1 MRVVVGIITDN
12 EEILLLKKNNPDWQK
27 GLYNGIGGKVELNT
41 TPLETIIKKCQEELG
56 VNISNWI
63 ELDSEI
69 SSSGIEI
76 VYFLTTLNEGEI
88 KKLQSQTDERAELF
102 SINNLPTNILQ
113 DLKIQIERQF
123 FKPKNKMNRKTKLLI
138 YILIPIFIILLSLM
152 IVGKIKTGSFLYYLT
167 DKKEDM
173 DKDKSVEFIKGFKLK
188 SQLSHI
194 VNHKFLYKKASLNPI
209 NRHFLI

>member
-1 MRVVVGIITDN
+1 MRVVVGVITDN
-12 EEILLLKKNNPDWQK
+12 KEILLLKKNNPDWQK

-173 DKDKSVEFIKGFKLK
+173 DKDKSVEFIKGFKSKL
-188 SQLSHI
+188 
-194 VNHKFLYKKASLNPI
+194 FGE
-209 NRHFLI
+209 

>member
-12 EEILLLKKNNPDWQK
+12 KEILLLRKNNPDWQK

-123 FKPKNKMNRKTKLLI
+123 FKPKNKMNRKRKLLI

-173 DKDKSVEFIKGFKLK
+173 DKDKSVEFIKGFKSKL
-188 SQLSHI
+188 
-194 VNHKFLYKKASLNPI
+194 FGE
-209 NRHFLI
+209 

>member
-12 EEILLLKKNNPDWQK
+12 KEILLLKKNNPDWQK

-56 VNISNWI
+56 VNILNWI

-167 DKKEDM
+167 DKKENM

-188 SQLSHI
+188 L
-194 VNHKFLYKKASLNPI
+194 FGE
-209 NRHFLI
+209 

>member
-1 MRVVVGIITDN
+1 MMRVVVGIITDN

-173 DKDKSVEFIKGFKLK
+173 DKDKSAEFIKGFKLK
-188 SQLSHI
+188 L
-194 VNHKFLYKKASLNPI
+194 FGE
-209 NRHFLI
+209 

>member
-12 EEILLLKKNNPDWQK
+12 KEILLLKKNNPDWQK

-69 SSSGIEI
+69 TSSGIEI

-88 KKLQSQTDERAELF
+88 KKLQSQTDERSELF

-123 FKPKNKMNRKTKLLI
+123 FKPKKKMNRKRKLLI

-173 DKDKSVEFIKGFKLK
+173 NKDKSIEFIKGFNSKLFG
-188 SQLSHI
+188 Q
-194 VNHKFLYKKASLNPI
+194 
-209 NRHFLI
+209 

>member
-12 EEILLLKKNNPDWQK
+12 KEILLLRKNNPDWQK

-69 SSSGIEI
+69 SSSGVEI

-123 FKPKNKMNRKTKLLI
+123 FKPKNKMNKKTKLLI

-167 DKKEDM
+167 DKKEDI

-188 SQLSHI
+188 L
-194 VNHKFLYKKASLNPI
+194 FGD
-209 NRHFLI
+209 

>member
-12 EEILLLKKNNPDWQK
+12 EEILLLRKNNPDWQK

-113 DLKIQIERQF
+113 DLKIQIVRQF

-173 DKDKSVEFIKGFKLK
+173 DKDKSAEFIKGFKLK
-188 SQLSHI
+188 L
-194 VNHKFLYKKASLNPI
+194 FGE
-209 NRHFLI
+209 

>member
-12 EEILLLKKNNPDWQK
+12 EEILLLRKNNPDWQK

-56 VNISNWI
+56 VNILNWI

-167 DKKEDM
+167 DKKEDI
-173 DKDKSVEFIKGFKLK
+173 DKDKSVEFIKGFKSKL
-188 SQLSHI
+188 
-194 VNHKFLYKKASLNPI
+194 FGD
-209 NRHFLI
+209 

>member
-12 EEILLLKKNNPDWQK
+12 KEILLLKKNNPDWQK

-167 DKKEDM
+167 DKKEDI

-188 SQLSHI
+188 L
-194 VNHKFLYKKASLNPI
+194 FGD
-209 NRHFLI
+209 

>member
-1 MRVVVGIITDN
+1 MMRVVVGIITDN
-12 EEILLLKKNNPDWQK
+12 KEILLLKKNNPDWQK

-138 YILIPIFIILLSLM
+138 YILIPIFIILISLM

-188 SQLSHI
+188 L
-194 VNHKFLYKKASLNPI
+194 FGD
-209 NRHFLI
+209 

>member
-12 EEILLLKKNNPDWQK
+12 KEILLLKKNNPDWQK

-113 DLKIQIERQF
+113 DLKIQIVRQF
-123 FKPKNKMNRKTKLLI
+123 FKRKNKMNRKAKLLI

-173 DKDKSVEFIKGFKLK
+173 DKDKSAEFIKGFKLK
-188 SQLSHI
+188 L
-194 VNHKFLYKKASLNPI
+194 FGE
-209 NRHFLI
+209 

>member
-1 MRVVVGIITDN
+1 MMRVVVGIITDN
-12 EEILLLKKNNPDWQK
+12 KEILLLKKNNPDWQK

-123 FKPKNKMNRKTKLLI
+123 FKPKNKMNKKTKLLI

-173 DKDKSVEFIKGFKLK
+173 DKDKSAEFIKGFKSKL
-188 SQLSHI
+188 
-194 VNHKFLYKKASLNPI
+194 FGE
-209 NRHFLI
+209 

>member
-41 TPLETIIKKCQEELG
+41 TSLETIIKKCQEELG

-173 DKDKSVEFIKGFKLK
+173 DKDKSAEFIKGFKLK
-188 SQLSHI
+188 L
-194 VNHKFLYKKASLNPI
+194 FGE
-209 NRHFLI
+209 

>member
-12 EEILLLKKNNPDWQK
+12 KEILLLKKNNPDWQK
-27 GLYNGIGGKVELNT
+27 GLYNGIGGKVELNI

-88 KKLQSQTDERAELF
+88 KKLQSQTDERSELF

-173 DKDKSVEFIKGFKLK
+173 DKDKSVEFIKGFKSKL
-188 SQLSHI
+188 
-194 VNHKFLYKKASLNPI
+194 FGE
-209 NRHFLI
+209 

>member
-167 DKKEDM
+167 DKKEDI
-173 DKDKSVEFIKGFKLK
+173 DKDKSVEFIKGFKSKL
-188 SQLSHI
+188 
-194 VNHKFLYKKASLNPI
+194 FGE
-209 NRHFLI
+209 

>member
-12 EEILLLKKNNPDWQK
+12 KEILLLKKNNPDWQK

-167 DKKEDM
+167 DKKEDI
-173 DKDKSVEFIKGFKLK
+173 DKDKSAEFIKGFKLK
-188 SQLSHI
+188 L
-194 VNHKFLYKKASLNPI
+194 FGE
-209 NRHFLI
+209 

>member
-12 EEILLLKKNNPDWQK
+12 KEILLLKKNNPDWQK

-63 ELDSEI
+63 ELDNEI

-167 DKKEDM
+167 DKKEDI

-188 SQLSHI
+188 L
-194 VNHKFLYKKASLNPI
+194 FGE
-209 NRHFLI
+209 

>member
-1 MRVVVGIITDN
+1 MMRVVVGIITDN
-12 EEILLLKKNNPDWQK
+12 KEILLLKKNNPDWQK

-69 SSSGIEI
+69 TSSGIEI
-76 VYFLTTLNEGEI
+76 VYFLTILNEGEI
-88 KKLQSQTDERAELF
+88 KKLQSQTDERSELF

-152 IVGKIKTGSFLYYLT
+152 IVGKIKTGSFFYYLT
-167 DKKEDM
+167 DKKENM
-173 DKDKSVEFIKGFKLK
+173 DKDKSVEFIKGFKSKL
-188 SQLSHI
+188 
-194 VNHKFLYKKASLNPI
+194 FGE
-209 NRHFLI
+209 

>member
-1 MRVVVGIITDN
+1 MMRVVVGIITDN
-12 EEILLLKKNNPDWQK
+12 KEILLLKKNNPDWQK

-123 FKPKNKMNRKTKLLI
+123 FKPKNKMNKKTKLLI

-173 DKDKSVEFIKGFKLK
+173 DKDKSVEFIKGFKSKL
-188 SQLSHI
+188 
-194 VNHKFLYKKASLNPI
+194 FGD
-209 NRHFLI
+209 

>member
-12 EEILLLKKNNPDWQK
+12 KEILLLRKNNPDWQK

-88 KKLQSQTDERAELF
+88 KKLQSQTDERSELF

-113 DLKIQIERQF
+113 DLKVQIDRQF
-123 FKPKNKMNRKTKLLI
+123 FKPKKKMNRKTKLLI
-138 YILIPIFIILLSLM
+138 FILIPIFIILLSLM

-173 DKDKSVEFIKGFKLK
+173 DKDKSVEFIKGFKSKL
-188 SQLSHI
+188 
-194 VNHKFLYKKASLNPI
+194 FGE
-209 NRHFLI
+209 

>member
-1 MRVVVGIITDN
+1 MRMVVGIITDN

-167 DKKEDM
+167 DKKEDI

-188 SQLSHI
+188 L
-194 VNHKFLYKKASLNPI
+194 FGE
-209 NRHFLI
+209 

>member
-1 MRVVVGIITDN
+1 MRVVVGIVTDN

-56 VNISNWI
+56 VNILNWI

-167 DKKEDM
+167 DKKEDI
-173 DKDKSVEFIKGFKLK
+173 DKDKSAEFIKGFKLK
-188 SQLSHI
+188 L
-194 VNHKFLYKKASLNPI
+194 FGE
-209 NRHFLI
+209 

>member
-123 FKPKNKMNRKTKLLI
+123 FKPKKKMNRKRKLLI

-188 SQLSHI
+188 L
-194 VNHKFLYKKASLNPI
+194 FGD
-209 NRHFLI
+209 

>member
-12 EEILLLKKNNPDWQK
+12 KEILLLRKNNPDWQK

-113 DLKIQIERQF
+113 DLKIQIVRQF

-173 DKDKSVEFIKGFKLK
+173 DKDKSAEFIKGFKLK
-188 SQLSHI
+188 L
-194 VNHKFLYKKASLNPI
+194 FGE
-209 NRHFLI
+209 

>member
-12 EEILLLKKNNPDWQK
+12 KEILLLKKNNPDWQK

-167 DKKEDM
+167 DKKEDI

-188 SQLSHI
+188 L
-194 VNHKFLYKKASLNPI
+194 FGE
-209 NRHFLI
+209 

>member
-1 MRVVVGIITDN
+1 MMRVVVGIITDN
-12 EEILLLKKNNPDWQK
+12 KEILLLKKNNPDWQK

-123 FKPKNKMNRKTKLLI
+123 FKPKNKMNKKTKLLI

-152 IVGKIKTGSFLYYLT
+152 IVGKIKTGSFFYYLT

-173 DKDKSVEFIKGFKLK
+173 DKDKSAEFIKGFKSKL
-188 SQLSHI
+188 
-194 VNHKFLYKKASLNPI
+194 FGE
-209 NRHFLI
+209 

>member
-1 MRVVVGIITDN
+1 MMRVVVGIITDN
-12 EEILLLKKNNPDWQK
+12 KEILLLKKNNPDWQK

-123 FKPKNKMNRKTKLLI
+123 FKPKNKMNKKTKLLI

-167 DKKEDM
+167 DKKEDI

-188 SQLSHI
+188 L
-194 VNHKFLYKKASLNPI
+194 FGD
-209 NRHFLI
+209 

>member
-12 EEILLLKKNNPDWQK
+12 KEILLLKKNNPDWQK

-113 DLKIQIERQF
+113 DLKIQIVRQF
-123 FKPKNKMNRKTKLLI
+123 FKPKNKMNKKTKLLI

-167 DKKEDM
+167 DKKEDI

-188 SQLSHI
+188 L
-194 VNHKFLYKKASLNPI
+194 FGE
-209 NRHFLI
+209 

>member
-1 MRVVVGIITDN
+1 MRVVVGVITDN
-12 EEILLLKKNNPDWQK
+12 KEILLLKKNNPDWQR

-76 VYFLTTLNEGEI
+76 VYFLTTLNENEI

-173 DKDKSVEFIKGFKLK
+173 DKDKSVEFIKGFKSKL
-188 SQLSHI
+188 
-194 VNHKFLYKKASLNPI
+194 FGE
-209 NRHFLI
+209 

>member
-1 MRVVVGIITDN
+1 MMRVVVGITTDN

-41 TPLETIIKKCQEELG
+41 TPLETIIKKCQEEFG

-123 FKPKNKMNRKTKLLI
+123 FKPKNKMNKKTKLLI

-167 DKKEDM
+167 DKKEDI

-188 SQLSHI
+188 L
-194 VNHKFLYKKASLNPI
+194 FGE
-209 NRHFLI
+209 

>member
-1 MRVVVGIITDN
+1 MRVVVGIVTDN
-12 EEILLLKKNNPDWQK
+12 KEILLLKKNNPDWQK

-41 TPLETIIKKCQEELG
+41 TPLEIIIKKCQEELG

-123 FKPKNKMNRKTKLLI
+123 FKPKNKMNRKIKLLI

-188 SQLSHI
+188 L
-194 VNHKFLYKKASLNPI
+194 FGE
-209 NRHFLI
+209 

>member
-56 VNISNWI
+56 VNILNWI

-188 SQLSHI
+188 L
-194 VNHKFLYKKASLNPI
+194 FGE
-209 NRHFLI
+209 

>member
-12 EEILLLKKNNPDWQK
+12 KEILLLKKNNPDWQR

-167 DKKEDM
+167 DKKEDI
-173 DKDKSVEFIKGFKLK
+173 DKDKSVEFIKGFKSKL
-188 SQLSHI
+188 
-194 VNHKFLYKKASLNPI
+194 FGE
-209 NRHFLI
+209 

>member
-1 MRVVVGIITDN
+1 MMRVVVGIITDN
-12 EEILLLKKNNPDWQK
+12 KEILLLKKNNPDWQK

-123 FKPKNKMNRKTKLLI
+123 FKPKNKMNKKTKLLI

-167 DKKEDM
+167 DKKEDK

-188 SQLSHI
+188 L
-194 VNHKFLYKKASLNPI
+194 FGE
-209 NRHFLI
+209 

>member
-12 EEILLLKKNNPDWQK
+12 KEILLLKKNNPDWQK

-56 VNISNWI
+56 ANISNWI

-188 SQLSHI
+188 L
-194 VNHKFLYKKASLNPI
+194 FGE
-209 NRHFLI
+209 

>member
-12 EEILLLKKNNPDWQK
+12 KEILLLKKNNPDWQK

-167 DKKEDM
+167 DKKENM
-173 DKDKSVEFIKGFKLK
+173 DKDKSVEFIKGFKSKL
-188 SQLSHI
+188 
-194 VNHKFLYKKASLNPI
+194 FGE
-209 NRHFLI
+209 

>member
-12 EEILLLKKNNPDWQK
+12 KEILLLKKNNPDWQK

-76 VYFLTTLNEGEI
+76 VYFLTTLNENEI

-173 DKDKSVEFIKGFKLK
+173 DKDKSVEFIKGFKSKL
-188 SQLSHI
+188 
-194 VNHKFLYKKASLNPI
+194 FGE
-209 NRHFLI
+209 

>member
-69 SSSGIEI
+69 SSSGVEI

-88 KKLQSQTDERAELF
+88 KKLQSKTDERAELF
-102 SINNLPTNILQ
+102 SINSLPSNILQ

-152 IVGKIKTGSFLYYLT
+152 IAGKIKTGSFLYYLT
-167 DKKEDM
+167 DKKEDI
-173 DKDKSVEFIKGFKLK
+173 DKDKSIEFIKGFKSKL
-188 SQLSHI
+188 
-194 VNHKFLYKKASLNPI
+194 FGE
-209 NRHFLI
+209 

>member
-12 EEILLLKKNNPDWQK
+12 KEILLLKKNNPDWQK

-76 VYFLTTLNEGEI
+76 VYFLTTLNEDEI

-102 SINNLPTNILQ
+102 SINDLPTNILQ

-138 YILIPIFIILLSLM
+138 YILIPIFIMLLSLM
-152 IVGKIKTGSFLYYLT
+152 IVGKIKMGSFFYYLT
-167 DKKEDM
+167 DKKENM
-173 DKDKSVEFIKGFKLK
+173 DKDKSVEFIKGFKSKL
-188 SQLSHI
+188 
-194 VNHKFLYKKASLNPI
+194 FGE
-209 NRHFLI
+209 

>member
-123 FKPKNKMNRKTKLLI
+123 FKPKNKMNRKTKLVI

-167 DKKEDM
+167 DKKEDI

-188 SQLSHI
+188 L
-194 VNHKFLYKKASLNPI
+194 FGE
-209 NRHFLI
+209 